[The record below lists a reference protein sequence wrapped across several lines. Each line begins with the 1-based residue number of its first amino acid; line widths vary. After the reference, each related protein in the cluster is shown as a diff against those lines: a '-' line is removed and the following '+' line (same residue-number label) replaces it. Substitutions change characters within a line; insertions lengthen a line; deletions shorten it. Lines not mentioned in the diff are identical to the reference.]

1 MTKEFPKTIPRSPV
15 GGLKEY
21 PVTKSEMLAYLK
33 NNLSISATTYNDW
46 YDEGVEIT
54 LCLDG
59 EEISSSRVSI
69 DTKCKNTHY

>member
-21 PVTKSEMLAYLK
+21 PVTKSEMLEYLK
-33 NNLSISATTYNDW
+33 NNLSISATTYSDW

-54 LCLDG
+54 LYLDG
-59 EEISSSRVSI
+59 EQISSSRASI
-69 DTKCKNTHY
+69 STKCNHSHY